1 MKKTVTLLLSLL
13 LIVSFSS
20 CSKKAPS
27 ATDLL
32 FDALDTLD
40 TLPPYDI
47 FYSEAPKYSESF
59 MTGEDA
65 YLLYKDEDMTS
76 YTESFACVLGR
87 DDSVW
92 EIHIFVALSAGDA
105 GFIENA
111 LEKRLHILQNKEI
124 YVYDSDAYEARI
136 EDAKV
141 FRDGKVVC
149 LVVCDENSR
158 VLKEIKG

>member
-1 MKKTVTLLLSLL
+1 MKKTASILLCLL
-13 LIVSFSS
+13 LIFSFTS
-20 CSKKAPS
+20 CSKKELS

-40 TLPPYDI
+40 YTPPYDI
-47 FYSEAPKYSESF
+47 FYSEAPKYSESH
-59 MTGEDA
+59 MTSESA

-76 YTESFACVLGR
+76 YAESFACVLGK

-111 LEKRLHILQNKEI
+111 LEKRLNILQNKEI
-124 YVYDSDAYEARI
+124 YVYDIEAYEARVA
-136 EDAKV
+136 DAKV

-149 LVVCDENSR
+149 LVVCDDNSR